1 LFFGVVLKFERFEKR
16 VRCNR
21 EPVHLFRKA
30 VALFVFL
37 EKNKTQSTKRCPFAS
52 EKTELFQKFF
62 STQNVPKI
70 KPIKIAKFKES
81 KTGPKKTYSKTCKW
95 PAHKPSKNPRV

>member
-1 LFFGVVLKFERFEKR
+1 MSFCIGKDGELI
-16 VRCNR
+16 
-21 EPVHLFRKA
+21 
-30 VALFVFL
+30 ALAD
-37 EKNKTQSTKRCPFAS
+37 Q
-52 EKTELFQKFF
+52 KTELFQKFF